1 MTSNP
6 ILRYALMSCFGDDY
20 EGIAKHLSLPEL
32 LMAAAAECFL
42 NKQSEEVESA
52 IREALIYFRKHRTIE
67 GYETPS

>member
-1 MTSNP
+1 MKTRDA
-6 ILRYALMSCFGDDY
+6 IKVCFKEDY
-20 EGIAKHLSLPEL
+20 SAMAKHLSLQEL